1 MLSFDIRSLEAR
13 AAQVA
18 GALDPDD
25 PIWEEADPRPSGPI
39 RVEGRLSPAGQS
51 RFYLSG
57 RMSGTVAL
65 ECRRCLT
72 AVSEEVNDELHAV
85 FAPSGDTEVDDP
97 DVFEF
102 DPGGRELD
110 LRPAVRESWL
120 LAVPAFAECREDCK
134 GLCPTCGADLN
145 EGECG
150 CEPARDSRWDAL
162 RKPAGRTAASG
173 EN

>member
-1 MLSFDIRSLEAR
+1 M
-13 AAQVA
+13 
-18 GALDPDD
+18 
-25 PIWEEADPRPSGPI
+25 
-39 RVEGRLSPAGQS
+39 
-51 RFYLSG
+51 
-57 RMSGTVAL
+57 

-72 AVSEEVNDELHAV
+72 DVTEEVNDELHAV
-85 FAPSGDTEVDDP
+85 FAPAGDDEVDDP

-134 GLCPTCGADLN
+134 GLCPSCGADLN
-145 EGECG
+145 EGECA

-162 RKPAGRTAASG
+162 RKPAGRMAAPG
-173 EN
+173 DN